1 MDHLTPSER
10 SANMANI
17 PSRGTR
23 PEIRVRR
30 LLFRMGFRFRLHRSD
45 LPGTPDIVLPK
56 HRACIMV
63 HGCYWHRHE
72 GCRRGS
78 SMPSTNIEKWRKK
91 FATNVARDAA
101 ARDALTDAG
110 WRCLVIWECET
121 KPSLERA
128 LELRMSEFLVEKS
141 TDLDLPIS

>member
-1 MDHLTPSER
+1 
-10 SANMANI
+10 
-17 PSRGTR
+17 
-23 PEIRVRR
+23 
-30 LLFRMGFRFRLHRSD
+30 
-45 LPGTPDIVLPK
+45 
-56 HRACIMV
+56 
-63 HGCYWHRHE
+63 
-72 GCRRGS
+72 
-78 SMPSTNIEKWRKK
+78 MPSTNIEKWRKK